1 MSNYSLNNVRRFNFF
16 LNEEDYYDMH
26 LNEDDQGAYSFS
38 GIELDND
45 CLVSYIDTDNDLC
58 VSGNSLVSDSSYTYS
73 NACSYGVD
81 LQNIGLTGVDNGLIP
96 FRRDLVTNE
105 EFFNIYTNSRFTID
119 SDDLRLH
126 LYAVSGA
133 TNQYDYPLSINED
146 KSIKLNG
153 GFYQGFFRDKNTYS
167 VLPST
172 LNNGDIWNLEFV
184 LKKEDY
190 EAESNKTLN
199 DKHPENK
206 GIFFYIGTRAENK
219 WIYLYEKDKYNIESN
234 YWNCDELEED
244 EEFDQLEDE
253 LDLSTKKFQ
262 TNNGFDLDSMDD
274 AYIQTDNK
282 FVLFDRTRFGLN
294 TRNYK
299 GDEVVQLEYK
309 KGNTE
314 KNLFLYMNRT
324 LSGYTVHNIDK
335 LLEEERESKGYTSL
349 YKDLYNNA
357 LAFFID
363 DNGAIGYKY
372 LVKDCDADNDGKYS
386 ILTGK
391 SYDGIISE
399 SEWSKINIK
408 IKASESVMKIYFY
421 VNNKLKYVTSELPKL
436 NLHKLD
442 ELDEKQEA
450 VPYSISIGGGTQGL
464 VETIL
469 PDYMCNINNEFPLE
483 TYFTGTFIGDFK
495 SFKFYT
501 C

>member
-16 LNEEDYYDMH
+16 LDEDEYYDIH
-26 LNEDDQGAYSFS
+26 INEDEQGSYSFN
-38 GIELDND
+38 GVELDND
-45 CLVSYIDTDNDLC
+45 CLASYIDTDNDLC

-81 LQNIGLTGVDNGLIP
+81 LQNIGLTGVDNGLIS
-96 FRRDLVTNE
+96 FRRDLVTNK
-105 EFFNIYTNSRFTID
+105 EFYDLYTNSRFTID

-126 LYAVSGA
+126 LYTVSGA
-133 TNQYDYPLSINED
+133 TNQYEYPLSINED

-167 VLPST
+167 ILPSS
-172 LNNGDIWNLEFV
+172 LNNGDIWNFEFV
-184 LKKEDY
+184 LKKENY

-199 DKHPENK
+199 DKHPDNK

-219 WIYLYEKDKYNIESN
+219 WIYLYENDKFDIEN
-234 YWNCDELEED
+234 TFWNCECDEDDVDL
-244 EEFDQLEDE
+244 FDDE
-253 LDLSTKKFQ
+253 LDLSTKQFQ
-262 TNNGFDLDSMDD
+262 TNNGFDLDSMND
-274 AYIQTDNK
+274 AYIESDNK
-282 FVLFDRTRFGLN
+282 FILFNRTRDGLIAK
-294 TRNYK
+294 NYE
-299 GDEVVQLEYK
+299 GNEVAQIAYK
-309 KGNTE
+309 KNTSN

-324 LSGYTVHNIDK
+324 LSGYTVHNIDE
-335 LLEEERESKGYTSL
+335 LLESDSNSSGYTSL
-349 YKDLYNNA
+349 YKDLYNNV

-372 LVKDCDADNDGKYS
+372 LVNDCDSDDEGKYS
-386 ILTGK
+386 ILIGK
-391 SYDGIISE
+391 SYDNIISE

-408 IKASESVMKIYFY
+408 IKASEDVMKIYFY
-421 VNNKLKYVTSELPKL
+421 VNNKLKYITNELPKL

-450 VPYSISIGGGTQGL
+450 VPYNISIGGGTQGL
-464 VETIL
+464 AETIL
-469 PDYMCNINNEFPLE
+469 PDYMCKINNEFPLE
-483 TYFTGTFIGDFK
+483 KYFSGTFIGDFK